1 MSEFKNLPSGWKVV
15 RLGEICN
22 VKQGLQI
29 PISERFCE
37 NAQNRYFYITNEF
50 LKEKSEVKY
59 YIENPPEGT
68 ICFCDDI
75 LMTRTGNTGMVVTN
89 VFGVFHNNFFKIAYD
104 RQLIKKEYFV
114 FLLTGPKIQNEI
126 LKRAGSS
133 TIPDLNHGDF
143 LSIKISIPPLDEQEK
158 IAEILSTWDEAIN
171 LTINLIE
178 SKKQFKKALMQNLLT
193 AKIRFPQF
201 KDEWEEIRLGN
212 IGKSYNGLIGKVA
225 EDFQNGN
232 SNFITYKNIFDNP
245 KIDINIFE
253 KVKIME
259 DEEQNLVKFGDIFF
273 TTSSETPNEV
283 GISSVL
289 LSKCGILYLNSFCFG
304 FRLNNFEILS
314 PYFAVFYFRSDCFR
328 KQTFK
333 LAQGSTR
340 FNISKTEVLNLNIKI
355 PNLSEQQKI
364 AEVLMACDDEINL
377 LNLKLENLKKAKQG
391 LRQKLL
397 KGEIRTCHTK
407 KTMQ

>member
-1 MSEFKNLPSGWKVV
+1 MVGELKMKSEFKNLPSEWKVM

-37 NAQNRYFYITNEF
+37 NAKNRYFYITNEF
-50 LKEKSEVKY
+50 LKENSEVKY

-75 LMTRTGNTGMVVTN
+75 LMTRTGNTGRIVTN
-89 VFGVFHNNFFKIAYD
+89 VSGVFHNNFFKIIYD
-104 RQLIKKEYFV
+104 RQIIKKEYFV

-143 LSIKISIPPLDEQEK
+143 LSIKISIPPIDEQEK

-201 KDEWEEIRLGN
+201 KEKWKEIKLGE
-212 IGKSYNGLIGKVA
+212 ICEIQTGKLNANAMIQGGR
-225 EDFQNGN
+225 
-232 SNFITYKNIFDNP
+232 YK
-245 KIDINIFE
+245 
-253 KVKIME
+253 
-259 DEEQNLVKFGDIFF
+259 FF
-273 TTSSETPNEV
+273 TCAKEVFEIDDYVFDTEAILVSGNGENVGYIHYFNGKFNAYQRTYVLDKFTENILFIKYFLEFALKRKIEIEKKDGNTPY
-283 GISSVL
+283 IVL
-289 LSKCGILYLNSFCFG
+289 STIFG
-304 FRLNNFEILS
+304 FI
-314 PYFAVFYFRSDCFR
+314 V
-328 KQTFK
+328 K
-333 LAQGSTR
+333 L
-340 FNISKTEVLNLNIKI
+340 
-355 PNLSEQQKI
+355 PNLKEQQKI
-364 AEVLMACDDEINL
+364 AEVLTACDDEINL
-377 LNLKLENLKKAKQG
+377 LNLKLENLKKQKQG
-391 LRQKLL
+391 LMQKLL
-397 KGEIRTCHTK
+397 SGKVRV
-407 KTMQ
+407 

>member
-37 NAQNRYFYITNEF
+37 NAKNRYFYITNEF
-50 LKEKSEVKY
+50 LKENSEVKY

-75 LMTRTGNTGMVVTN
+75 LMTRTGNTGRIVTN
-89 VFGVFHNNFFKIAYD
+89 VSGVFHNNFFKIIYD
-104 RQLIKKEYFV
+104 RQIIKKEYFV
-114 FLLTGPKIQNEI
+114 FLLTGSKIQNEI

-193 AKIRFPQF
+193 AKIRFPHF
-201 KDEWEEIRLGN
+201 KDEWRAIKLSEICDISTGTSKSRF
-212 IGKSYNGLIGKVA
+212 IGDGKFYIVDMGSITQDGLLNLTKTTNLNQDFLDFGDLVMPKDDIGGGKIIGKVA
-225 EDFQNGN
+225 VIDKDNAYVLSDHIFRIKTIEN
-232 SNFITYKNIFDNP
+232 SNFLAYLINSDLINK
-245 KIDINIFE
+245 KIRR
-253 KVKIME
+253 
-259 DEEQNLVKFGDIFF
+259 
-273 TTSSETPNEV
+273 EV
-283 GISSVL
+283 SGTAQL
-289 LSKCGILYLNSFCFG
+289 GLSKRTIENLK
-304 FRLNNFEILS
+304 I
-314 PYFAVFYFRSDCFR
+314 
-328 KQTFK
+328 K
-333 LAQGSTR
+333 L
-340 FNISKTEVLNLNIKI
+340 
-355 PNLSEQQKI
+355 PNLKEQQKI

-377 LNLKLENLKKAKQG
+377 LNLKLENLKKQKQG
-391 LRQKLL
+391 LMQKLL
-397 KGEIRTCHTK
+397 SGKVRTK
-407 KTMQ
+407 